1 MKHKLLLTVV
11 AVFSF
16 VVSFAQS
23 KADLITVNISD
34 KPLSEAVRVIENATR
49 FTFFYDT
56 EKTDMTQK
64 VSLSAANLTVEN
76 AMKQMLSPVGIEFE
90 IKGGQI
96 VLISPSAPASKTP
109 SSVTVT
115 VLDKTD
121 YPVIG
126 AAILRADGT
135 GEITDFDG
143 NCTISLSSSDKNLT
157 ISCLGYHTKSIP
169 VGNSAKLKVYLEEE
183 TLTPSIPTFFA
194 NAAGSV

>member
-76 AMKQMLSPVGIEFE
+76 AMKHATMKMMAGRSMVR
-90 IKGGQI
+90 
-96 VLISPSAPASKTP
+96 PSAAPAMRSWT
-109 SSVTVT
+109 
-115 VLDKTD
+115 
-121 YPVIG
+121 
-126 AAILRADGT
+126 
-135 GEITDFDG
+135 
-143 NCTISLSSSDKNLT
+143 
-157 ISCLGYHTKSIP
+157 
-169 VGNSAKLKVYLEEE
+169 
-183 TLTPSIPTFFA
+183 
-194 NAAGSV
+194 